1 MVFMMKGLA
10 KKWKQP
16 LVYCFTENPMKSANV
31 VKNIKN
37 IIRSLQ
43 DIVLKVVA
51 TVCDQYNSAA
61 VNKQKQARE
70 VTRHDLN
77 SFFVEGNEIIALYD
91 APHLMKG
98 IRNNMLNED
107 VQFQWKRGQQ
117 VTKGKH
123 IIAVYEL
130 DGTRME
136 NVEFNYP
143 NVSDYRMLHKLTD
156 QHIYPNKMK
165 KIKVKHA
172 AQVFSQRVSVTMRG
186 LAQGN
191 LNNITLLP

>member
-1 MVFMMKGLA
+1 MVFMIKGLA

-16 LVYCFTENPMKSANV
+16 LAYCFTENAMNSANV

-37 IIRSLQ
+37 IRSLQ
-43 DIVLKVVA
+43 DIGLKVVA
-51 TVCDQYNSAA
+51 TMCDQYNSAA

-70 VTRHDLN
+70 GTRHDLN

-91 APHLMKG
+91 APHLLKG
-98 IRNNMLNED
+98 IRNNMLNGD

-117 VTKGKH
+117 VAKWKH

-130 DGTRME
+130 DGTME
-136 NVEFNYP
+136 NLEFNDP

-156 QHIYPNKMK
+156 QHIYPD
-165 KIKVKHA
+165 KI
-172 AQVFSQRVSVTMRG
+172 
-186 LAQGN
+186 
-191 LNNITLLP
+191 

>member
-1 MVFMMKGLA
+1 
-10 KKWKQP
+10 
-16 LVYCFTENPMKSANV
+16 
-31 VKNIKN
+31 
-37 IIRSLQ
+37 
-43 DIVLKVVA
+43 
-51 TVCDQYNSAA
+51 
-61 VNKQKQARE
+61 
-70 VTRHDLN
+70 LN

-98 IRNNMLNED
+98 IRNNILNED

-117 VTKGKH
+117 VTKWKH